1 MTHEHPIIGHEKQRA
16 QLLHDVASGSL
27 THAYLF
33 AGKRHLGKFTIAR
46 WFAEHILADSC
57 KNEAEK
63 ASHSMLIRKNTHPD
77 VLTLDALW
85 IEDVCTDWNMIGR
98 SSSAPQQHRAK
109 AKIKTDTIGIDDVRA
124 LQERLYETPQG
135 THTLCL
141 IRSIERL
148 HITAA
153 NALLKILEEPP
164 PKVLFCFTTESLS
177 SIPATIVSRMRV
189 LNFSPLARNVLGP
202 LVAALPAEDRELLLG
217 IAQGAPGIII
227 RCLEDEE
234 RLRAEKQAG
243 INAHRFLQTPSILER
258 FREMLTVMEEEES
271 SALFLRQLFL
281 KLSKDLRGTGSEAQ
295 GAACSA
301 RHFFSI
307 LSILRSNTH
316 RPLLA
321 AHAALSSL

>member
-1 MTHEHPIIGHEKQRA
+1 MFSDQPIIGHERQRA
-16 QLLHDVASGSL
+16 ELLHDIVSGTL

-33 AGKRHLGKFTIAR
+33 SGKKHIGKFTMAR
-46 WFAEHILADSC
+46 WFAERILTHSC
-57 KNEAEK
+57 NNDREK
-63 ASHSMLIRKNTHPD
+63 ESQSLLVHRNTHPD
-77 VLTLDALW
+77 LLTLDTLW
-85 IEDVCTDWNMIGR
+85 IDETCTDWNVIGR

-109 AKIKTDTIGIDDVRA
+109 AKAKTDTIGIDDVRA

-135 THTLCL
+135 THTICL

-164 PKVLFCFTTESLS
+164 SRVLFCFTTESLS
-177 SIPATIVSRMRV
+177 SLPATIISRMRV
-189 LNFSPLARNVLGP
+189 INFSPLPRSILEP
-202 LVAALPAEDRELLLG
+202 LVSALPAEDRELLLG

-227 RCLEDEE
+227 RCLGDAE

-243 INAHRFLQTPSILER
+243 IDAYRFLQNPSLLER

-271 SALFLRQLFL
+271 SVLFLRQIFL
-281 KLSKDLRGTGSEAQ
+281 KLSKNLHGSASEAEK
-295 GAACSA
+295 AAHFA

-307 LSILRSNTH
+307 LSILQSNAH

-321 AHAALSSL
+321 AHASLSST